1 MAHHETEMKYLITM
15 PDAGM
20 LAKQEGCEVW
30 EIEQIYLTA
39 EPGTTRRVRRVVKK
53 GETRY
58 YRTFKRP
65 VSIMTADE
73 DEGLIS
79 REEYEAYCAER
90 NPELN
95 TILKTRWRIPYAG
108 QVLEFDVYPFWT
120 DRAVL
125 EIELD
130 GEDQQPVIPEWV
142 RVIKVVTADFR
153 YKNAALARQIPM
165 DEI

>member
-1 MAHHETEMKYLITM
+1 
-15 PDAGM
+15 
-20 LAKQEGCEVW
+20 
-30 EIEQIYLTA
+30 
-39 EPGTTRRVRRVVKK
+39 
-53 GETRY
+53 
-58 YRTFKRP
+58 
-65 VSIMTADE
+65 MTADE

-130 GEDQQPVIPEWV
+130 SEDQQPVIPEWV
-142 RVIKVVTADFR
+142 RVIKDVTADFR